1 MARRSK
7 ATWEQNMPLRLR
19 FERGAAAAYPGFSRR
34 AVGSRKNA
42 CIAYGCTVPVDGYES
57 RWIEVRFSRT
67 SRRPEAPDI
76 YADGPVDSPHRFGPR
91 GKDPRRR
98 LCVWYPDDPPE
109 RRWVASDGLLS
120 LIEMIR
126 IHLFKEAYYRE
137 KGTWLGEEAP
147 HDDTGMK
154 R

>member
-19 FERGAAAAYPGFSRR
+19 FERGAAAAYQGFTRR

-42 CIAYGCTVPVDGYES
+42 RIAFGCTVPIDGYES
-57 RWIEVRFSRT
+57 RRIEVCFSRT
-67 SRRPEAPDI
+67 TRRPEAPDI
-76 YADGPVDSPHRFGPR
+76 YADGPEDSPHRFAPR

-98 LCVWYPDDPPE
+98 LCVWYPSDPPE
-109 RRWVASDGLLS
+109 QRWVPGDGLLS
-120 LIEMIR
+120 LIEMVR

-137 KGTWLGEEAP
+137 KGTWLGDEAP
-147 HDDTGMK
+147 HGDPGSK
-154 R
+154 

>member
-7 ATWEQNMPLRLR
+7 ATWEQNLPLRLR
-19 FERGAAAAYPGFSRR
+19 FERGAAAHPGFTRR

-42 CIAYGCTVPVDGYES
+42 RIAYGCAVEVDGYEP
-57 RWIEVRFSRT
+57 RQIEVCFSRT
-67 SRRPEAPDI
+67 TRRPEAPDI
-76 YADGPVDSPHRFGPR
+76 YVDGPDDSPHRFDPR

-98 LCVWYPDDPPE
+98 LCVWDPRDPPE
-109 RRWVASDGLLS
+109 RRWVPEDGLLS

-137 KGTWLGEEAP
+137 KGVWLGEEAQHGGQEP
-147 HDDTGMK
+147 K
-154 R
+154 